1 MQKILKAF
9 TLIELLV
16 VIAILAILAAMVM
29 IAINP
34 AGMMQKARDS
44 TRVSDV
50 ATLRDAINIRL
61 AEPVILT
68 DTAMRSSCTAG
79 TTFNCDGTGALNWVT
94 VDLCA
99 YLGTLPRDPT
109 NTGSL
114 CYRYVASGNT
124 YELNVK
130 LEHPNNATKMQ
141 NDGGN
146 SNNWYEVGTD
156 PGLDLMGE

>member
-1 MQKILKAF
+1 MVSRKAF

-16 VIAILAILAAMVM
+16 VIAIILILAAMVM

-34 AGMMQKARDS
+34 AGMMQKARDT
-44 TRVSDV
+44 TRVSDI

-61 AEPVILT
+61 AEPVTLP
-68 DTAMRSSCTAG
+68 DTATRSSCTG
-79 TTFNCDGTGALNWVT
+79 TFNCNGTGSAWVT

-109 NTGSL
+109 NVAPL
-114 CYRYVASGNT
+114 CYRYAASGNS

-130 LEHPNNATKMQ
+130 LEHPDNATRMTT
-141 NDGGN
+141 DGGN
-146 SNNWYEVGTD
+146 SSVWYEVGTNLSIIGD
-156 PGLDLMGE
+156 